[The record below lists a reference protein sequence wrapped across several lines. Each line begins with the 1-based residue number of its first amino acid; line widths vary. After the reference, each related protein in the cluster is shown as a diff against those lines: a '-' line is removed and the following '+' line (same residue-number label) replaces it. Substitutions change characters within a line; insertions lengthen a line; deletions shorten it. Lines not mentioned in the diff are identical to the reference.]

1 MDKSRKLGSNRV
13 TSALALP
20 SIFFLALVL
29 LSFYLSARVYIGARA
44 CSCKEKKKV
53 DEAGSGRVRE
63 KERERERERDGRK
76 NEGKGRDSLLVYSKT
91 TISIYAYDQLRSP
104 SSSPF
109 SFYGLTNRRSKCQ
122 RNRSSA
128 PVLVKRR
135 AAEFLRFRR
144 IPAICLFRNNNVHIH
159 TWYSYKCKQTCPAG
173 DWLAYP

>member
-63 KERERERERDGRK
+63 KERERERER
-76 NEGKGRDSLLVYSKT
+76 
-91 TISIYAYDQLRSP
+91 
-104 SSSPF
+104 
-109 SFYGLTNRRSKCQ
+109 
-122 RNRSSA
+122 
-128 PVLVKRR
+128 R
-135 AAEFLRFRR
+135 A
-144 IPAICLFRNNNVHIH
+144 
-159 TWYSYKCKQTCPAG
+159 
-173 DWLAYP
+173 

>member
-63 KERERERERDGRK
+63 KERERERERETGVKTREKGAILFSSIRK
-76 NEGKGRDSLLVYSKT
+76 
-91 TISIYAYDQLRSP
+91 
-104 SSSPF
+104 
-109 SFYGLTNRRSKCQ
+109 RRS
-122 RNRSSA
+122 RFMLTTSF
-128 PVLVKRR
+128 VHL
-135 AAEFLRFRR
+135 LR
-144 IPAICLFRNNNVHIH
+144 PLFRF
-159 TWYSYKCKQTCPAG
+159 TA
-173 DWLAYP
+173 